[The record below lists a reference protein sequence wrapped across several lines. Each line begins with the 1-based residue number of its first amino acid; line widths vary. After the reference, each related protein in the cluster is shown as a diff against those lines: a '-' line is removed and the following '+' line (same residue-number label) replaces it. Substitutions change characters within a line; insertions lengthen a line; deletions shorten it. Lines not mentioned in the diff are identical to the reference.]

1 MLGKVTAQV
10 RILDL
15 GEEFVM
21 VCFGDWSL
29 GRCEV
34 ALLGEEAWLS
44 GYVNRGRRS
53 SWRIR
58 STAGGSTGRGREGE
72 VDGVGKKA
80 VYGFPLVKSYT
91 MVAM

>member
-1 MLGKVTAQV
+1 MRVVGSNRRTRAFLLGEVAAEV

-34 ALLGEEAWLS
+34 ALLGEEAWLRD
-44 GYVNRGRRS
+44 VNLGRRS
-53 SWRIR
+53 FRYMWP
-58 STAGGSTGRGREGE
+58 GSTTTRRTRGR
-72 VDGVGKKA
+72 
-80 VYGFPLVKSYT
+80 
-91 MVAM
+91 

>member
-1 MLGKVTAQV
+1 MRFVGSGLLGEMTAQV

-34 ALLGEEAWLS
+34 ALLGEEAWLR
-44 GYVNRGRRS
+44 GVNLGCRSFQCVGPGPTTRRTRGR
-53 SWRIR
+53 
-58 STAGGSTGRGREGE
+58 
-72 VDGVGKKA
+72 
-80 VYGFPLVKSYT
+80 
-91 MVAM
+91 